1 MKFQDALRLVEEFKE
16 IKDGESMSARL
27 DKADSALKRD
37 ISSVKNVIDNNLHTN
52 LSWKEMAFSNYAE
65 LLDNFWKLKENAQE
79 LLGKKKIYDLNPNG
93 SIAIY
98 LNKRYK
104 VGNANVIAVAN
115 KTIEKYSS
123 IYNNLKMITKL
134 IREYNS
140 KKLGTYMNIPSV
152 EFKISL
158 REEVEDVYHG
168 RSEGAY

>member
-27 DKADSALKRD
+27 DKANDALKHDLED
-37 ISSVKNVIDNNLHTN
+37 IRKN
-52 LSWKEMAFSNYAE
+52 LSWREMAFSNYAE
-65 LLDNFWKLKENAQE
+65 LLDNFWKLKENASE
-79 LLGKKKIYDLNPNG
+79 FLRKRKIYDLNPTG
-93 SIAIY
+93 TIAVS
-98 LNKRYK
+98 LNRKYG
-104 VGNANVIAVAN
+104 VGNDSTLEIAKKTVI
-115 KTIEKYSS
+115 KYSL
-123 IYNNLKMITKL
+123 IYSQLKELTAL

>member
-27 DKADSALKRD
+27 DKANDALKHDLED
-37 ISSVKNVIDNNLHTN
+37 IRKVVKNNIRKN
-52 LSWKEMAFSNYAE
+52 LSWREMAFSNYAE
-65 LLDNFWKLKENAQE
+65 LLDNFWKLKENASE
-79 LLGKKKIYDLNPNG
+79 FLRKRKIYDLNPTG
-93 SIAIY
+93 TIAVS
-98 LNKRYK
+98 LNRKYG
-104 VGNANVIAVAN
+104 VGNDSTLEIAKKTVI
-115 KTIEKYSS
+115 KYSL
-123 IYNNLKMITKL
+123 IYSQLKELTAL